1 MIILETSIDPRN
13 PNLINT
19 FIFLAFSRSLFA
31 LRMSSIVLLFHK
43 LLRQHI

>member
-1 MIILETSIDPRN
+1 MIILETFIDPCN

-19 FIFLAFSRSLFA
+19 FLFLAFSRSLFA

-43 LLRQHI
+43 LLTEHI